1 MHYPLIM
8 LAKARVPRQLL
19 HVVWQAIHEG
29 PSLRYAVAA
38 TLRLAIREV
47 SLSDYQRKVPVRALP
62 DNVGHSSGMPMW
74 LRNIAVVFGIVG
86 LIALVLCSSIGVTS
100 IATLSAQTVADA
112 STPQP
117 LADLWEFSVPGAQ
130 PIRMR
135 RLPAFEAM
143 LGDDSEPNSS
153 RHMARVDQPFS
164 IATTEVTRGQFAA
177 FVASTGYQTTAE
189 TANGDQ
195 NRQVWVFEGDRIHP
209 RPDYNW
215 RLPGFVQGE
224 DHPVTSVSWHDAKA
238 FCDWLVQQTGKQ
250 VRLPSEAEWEYAARA
265 GSTTKYWWGDDRAG
279 AQGRENVRDQ
289 SMRAIFP
296 SRSTSSWDDGFPHT
310 APVGSFTPNPLGLH
324 DMFGNVWEWTTD
336 DWKGNAETKTFRGA
350 GFSSWP
356 PTSAAHRY
364 GNNATI
370 GCNLRGFRIVVE
382 GEKAAMPSSV
392 ASPNRHSGE
401 DTDTP

>member
-19 HVVWQAIHEG
+19 QVVWQAIHEG

-47 SLSDYQRKVPVRALP
+47 SLSDYLRKVPVRALP

-86 LIALVLCSSIGVTS
+86 LITLVSWFLAKGEVPATS
-100 IATLSAQTVADA
+100 LSAQTVADA
-112 STPQP
+112 STPQ
-117 LADLWEFSVPGAQ
+117 DVEDFWDFTVPGAH

-143 LGDDSEPNSS
+143 HGDDSEPNSS
-153 RHMARVDQPFS
+153 LHMARVDQPFS

-177 FVASTGYQTTAE
+177 FVAATGYRTTAE
-189 TANGDQ
+189 MAGGDQ

-265 GSTTKYWWGDDRAG
+265 GSTTK
-279 AQGRENVRDQ
+279 
-289 SMRAIFP
+289 
-296 SRSTSSWDDGFPHT
+296 
-310 APVGSFTPNPLGLH
+310 
-324 DMFGNVWEWTTD
+324 
-336 DWKGNAETKTFRGA
+336 
-350 GFSSWP
+350 
-356 PTSAAHRY
+356 
-364 GNNATI
+364 
-370 GCNLRGFRIVVE
+370 
-382 GEKAAMPSSV
+382 
-392 ASPNRHSGE
+392 
-401 DTDTP
+401 